1 MTSAHSHKVLVVDD
15 EPQVGKALRRLLEM
29 EKLESVYANSG
40 ESALEILKSAPQ
52 PFSLIISDQKMPGM
66 EGTQFLEHAK
76 TLHPETIRFLITGY
90 SQMETIINAVNKG
103 AVQRYISKP
112 WDNDELLV
120 AIRSGIEQYERFL
133 ENKALITLAKKQN
146 ATLYELNC
154 ELMETAKTHDKERI
168 SIDTQIE
175 SIDAQLKGLTSHQA
189 LGPAQIMEQLQAT
202 LAPLGEQGQEMLNT
216 LCSKTIT
223 ALFNDFNDLALG
235 NGFEMTRPLKGK
247 STPPSGNIGQADD

>member
-1 MTSAHSHKVLVVDD
+1 MTSAYPHKVLVVDD

-29 EKLESVYANSG
+29 EKLESVCADSG
-40 ESALEILKSAPQ
+40 ESALEILKSATQ

-66 EGTQFLEHAK
+66 EGTQFLEHSK

-112 WDNDELLV
+112 WNNDELLV

-168 SIDTQIE
+168 AIDAQIE

-189 LGPAQIMEQLQAT
+189 PDPAGIMDQLQAT
-202 LAPLGEQGQEMLNT
+202 LAPLGKQGQKMLND
-216 LCSKTIT
+216 LCLKTIT
-223 ALFNDFNDLALG
+223 ALFKDFNNLALG
-235 NGFEMTRPLKGK
+235 NGFEMTLPLKGK
-247 STPPSGNIGQADD
+247 STPPAGNIGQAHD